1 MSVGQEEVIAFLA
14 DSGSYPGSGPVER
27 LETDANLIFPAGDGA
42 WKIER
47 AVSLPYLD
55 FSSFKKTMERA
66 REVEVNRRGA
76 LELYLGCVPIVRSA
90 TTDSLGFGGE
100 GEIVEWAVH
109 YASF

>member
-1 MSVGQEEVIAFLA
+1 MVLG
-14 DSGSYPGSGPVER
+14 R
-27 LETDANLIFPAGDGA
+27 
-42 WKIER
+42 
-47 AVSLPYLD
+47 
-55 FSSFKKTMERA
+55 SSARSASHTSISHPSKKTIERA